1 MGERCDCE
9 ERVMSILIKGMKMP
23 ENCFECP
30 WRCKVDPENLL
41 CRISGEYFEE
51 TFSGTIQNRHKSC
64 PLVPVPPHGRLGDL
78 DALAESVITPGIF
91 PPVVS
96 SEVLVFLRNAP
107 TIIPADPEEEATN
120 V

>member
-1 MGERCDCE
+1 
-9 ERVMSILIKGMKMP
+9 MSIIIKGMEMP
-23 ENCFECP
+23 TNCFECS

-78 DALAESVITPGIF
+78 DALMEKDNDDFSKIMEMTAPAT
-91 PPVVS
+91 
-96 SEVLVFLRNAP
+96 VFSTALADAHTAIQEFLKAAP
-107 TIIPADPEEEATN
+107 TIIPAEEGE
-120 V
+120 